1 MYKVKLMGMEIGAS
15 ENRKIIDIIKEHEEG
30 DISNII
36 ACKVDNDIKSLNY
49 EINDDV
55 EIKYIYNNSSDGMRI
70 YIRGLSLIMIK
81 AFEDLYPN
89 AKVNINYSLGE
100 ALYCDIEN
108 IEIVD
113 EVVVAVRERMKEIIE
128 NNLPIEF
135 KFLPK
140 NVVKKMYIE
149 DGHSAK
155 LGLLN
160 SNIESQLLLYYLED
174 TYGYFYGEMPIST
187 GYIKTFDLKKYADG
201 VLLMYPNKKDIS
213 IIKASDM
220 NKKLHAT
227 LNEYEDFY
235 KKVKIKDITDLN
247 NSIIKGKINDI
258 IRISEAMHEKKIA
271 NIADM
276 IKRNSDKK
284 VILIAGPSSS
294 GKTTF
299 AQRLAIQLKINDL
312 NPITISV
319 DNYFVERDENP
330 IDENGNYD
338 FECLEAIDLNLF
350 NNHLSRLL
358 NGEEIEMPEF
368 NFATG
373 HKEYKGNK
381 VKMNDSNVLVIEG
394 IHALNDE
401 LTKSIPIEKK
411 FKIFISALTVLNI
424 DRYNRISTTDTRL
437 IRRIIRDSKF
447 RSYPIDK
454 TLAMWKS
461 VRNGEDKYIFPFQET
476 ADVMFNS
483 SLPYE
488 FAIFKFFAEP
498 LLLTVTEDSPY
509 YSEAKRLYE
518 LLSLFL
524 PLETKEIPI
533 NSILREFTGE
543 GCFYR

>member
-55 EIKYIYNNSSDGMRI
+55 EITYIYNNSSDGMRI

-401 LTKSIPIEKK
+401 LTKSIPLEKK

>member
-1 MYKVKLMGMEIGAS
+1 MYKVKLMGMEIGVP
-15 ENRKIIDIIKEHEEG
+15 ENRKVIDIIKEHEEG
-30 DISNII
+30 NISNII
-36 ACKVDNDIKSLNY
+36 ACKVNNDIKSLNY

-55 EIKYIYNNSSDGMRI
+55 EITYIYNNSSDGMRI
-70 YIRGLSLIMIK
+70 YVRGLSLIMIK
-81 AFEDLYPN
+81 AFEDLYPS

-100 ALYCDIEN
+100 ALYCHIEN
-108 IEIVD
+108 IDIVD
-113 EVVVAVRERMKEIIE
+113 EIVVSVRQRMQEIIE
-128 NNLPIEF
+128 NDLPIDL
-135 KFLPK
+135 KRLPK

-160 SNIESQLLLYYLED
+160 NNLSSQLLLYYLEE

-187 GYIKTFDLKKYADG
+187 GYIKTYALKKHGAG

-220 NKKLHAT
+220 HKKLNST
-227 LNEYEDFY
+227 LSEYEDFY
-235 KKVKIKDITDLN
+235 AKVKIKDISDLN
-247 NSIIKGKINDI
+247 NTIIKGNINDI

-276 IKRNSDKK
+276 IKRDSNKK
-284 VILIAGPSSS
+284 IVLIAGPSSS

-299 AQRLAIQLKINDL
+299 AQRLGIQLKINDL

-319 DNYFVERDENP
+319 DNYFVEREDNP
-330 IDENGNYD
+330 VDENGNYD
-338 FECLEAIDLNLF
+338 FECLQAIDLNLF
-350 NNHLSRLL
+350 NDHLSRLL

-373 HKEYKGNK
+373 HKEYKGNR
-381 VKMNDSNVLVIEG
+381 VKMDESNVLVIEG
-394 IHALNDE
+394 IHALNDQ
-401 LTKSIPIEKK
+401 LTSSIPLENK

-447 RSYPIDK
+447 RAYPIEK
-454 TLAMWKS
+454 TLAMWHS
-461 VRNGEDKYIFPFQET
+461 VRNGEDKYIYPYQET

-498 LLLTVTEDSPY
+498 LLLTVTEDSKY

>member
-401 LTKSIPIEKK
+401 LTKSIPLEKK